1 MESITATIMSAFSP
15 FWVTSSSSSS
25 FSPKP
30 GVSHKITFLG
40 NVSHLL
46 RGQLTCTMVRRPI
59 PFSFHRCSFSRPLT
73 LLKRSLAAFSLV
85 PSVRVSL
92 LPFSSIIL
100 TLHSLFSVM
109 QTLIE
114 HMVVCMNPTGGRLS
128 PSRAFIRDDLP
139 LLVAPTNWMILS
151 FEVSF
156 SRTFFKSAVTLVR
169 LWDDWPD
176 SSKTLVP
183 QLKYLVVL
191 FQILAIFSVSPC
203 SGFLNFFSS
212 SVSPVNF
219 FLVILHDWWESN

>member
-1 MESITATIMSAFSP
+1 MSAFSP
-15 FWVTSSSSSS
+15 FWVMSSSSSS
-25 FSPKP
+25 FSPKL

-59 PFSFHRCSFSRPLT
+59 PFSFHRCSFSRPLI

-156 SRTFFKSAVTLVR
+156 
-169 LWDDWPD
+169 
-176 SSKTLVP
+176 

-212 SVSPVNF
+212 SVSSVNF

>member
-1 MESITATIMSAFSP
+1 M
-15 FWVTSSSSSS
+15 SSSSSS
-25 FSPKP
+25 FSPKL

-59 PFSFHRCSFSRPLT
+59 PFSFHRCSFSRPLI

-139 LLVAPTNWMILS
+139 LLVAPQIEWSYLS
-151 FEVSF
+151 RFPFHEHSLN
-156 SRTFFKSAVTLVR
+156 RPL
-169 LWDDWPD
+169 LW
-176 SSKTLVP
+176 
-183 QLKYLVVL
+183 
-191 FQILAIFSVSPC
+191 
-203 SGFLNFFSS
+203 
-212 SVSPVNF
+212 
-219 FLVILHDWWESN
+219 

>member
-1 MESITATIMSAFSP
+1 MSAFSP
-15 FWVTSSSSSS
+15 FWVMSSSSSS
-25 FSPKP
+25 FCPKP

-59 PFSFHRCSFSRPLT
+59 PFSFHRCSFSRPLI

-92 LPFSSIIL
+92 LPFSLIIL

-114 HMVVCMNPTGGRLS
+114 HMVVW
-128 PSRAFIRDDLP
+128 AFIRDDLP

-212 SVSPVNF
+212 SVSSVNF

>member
-1 MESITATIMSAFSP
+1 M
-15 FWVTSSSSSS
+15 SSSSSS
-25 FSPKP
+25 FSPKL

-46 RGQLTCTMVRRPI
+46 RGHLTCTMVRRPI
-59 PFSFHRCSFSRPLT
+59 PFSFHRCSFSRPLI

-85 PSVRVSL
+85 TSVRVSL

-139 LLVAPTNWMILS
+139 LLVAPTNWMIIS
-151 FEVSF
+151 FEVTF
-156 SRTFFKSAVTLVR
+156 SRTFFKSAFTLVR

-176 SSKTLVP
+176 SSRTLVP
-183 QLKYLVVL
+183 QLKYLLVL
-191 FQILAIFSVSPC
+191 FQILAIFYVSPC
-203 SGFLNFFSS
+203 SGFLTFSVLQLVLLTFF
-212 SVSPVNF
+212 
-219 FLVILHDWWESN
+219 